1 MAAMVDILK
10 RQTEHAS
17 ALLELLNAENTALK
31 TRDAAAL
38 NDIAAKKARQTL
50 MLDQL
55 ASAQNNILKQA
66 ACTSDAAG
74 LTQYIE
80 HAAAGQRPALRQAA
94 ADLADVLV
102 CCRKQNRINGNII
115 AANTHFVNTAIN
127 ILRNTPPNAETTY
140 DELGREIS
148 GNGPNPIAKA

>member
-1 MAAMVDILK
+1 MVDILK
-10 RQTEHAS
+10 QQTEHATI
-17 ALLELLNAENTALK
+17 LLDLLNAENAALK

-38 NDIAAKKARQTL
+38 TDIATKKARQTQ

-55 ASAQNNILKQA
+55 TSVQNDMLKHA

-74 LTQYIE
+74 LNQYIE
-80 HAAAGQRPALRQAA
+80 HTAAGERPALRQTA
-94 ADLADVLV
+94 ADLAQILM
-102 CCRKQNRINGNII
+102 CCRKQNSINGNII

-127 ILRNTPPNAETTY
+127 ILRNTPHSAETTY

-148 GNGPNPIAKA
+148 GNEPNPIAKA

>member
-1 MAAMVDILK
+1 MVDILK

-17 ALLELLNAENTALK
+17 ALLDLLNAENTALK

-38 NDIAAKKARQTL
+38 TDIATKKSRQTL
-50 MLDQL
+50 LLEQL
-55 ASAQNNILKQA
+55 ASVQNDILKHT

-74 LTQYIE
+74 LNQYIE
-80 HAAAGQRPALRQAA
+80 HTAAGQRPALRQAA
-94 ADLADVLV
+94 ADLAHALM

-127 ILRNTPPNAETTY
+127 ILRNTPHNAETTY

-148 GNGPNPIAKA
+148 GNEPKPIAKA